1 MFLTFKI
8 HPILAQTEKIIEDT
22 DLRQQS
28 SPSPSISNKSKSL
41 GGLRS
46 IFGKLRRSNSGNLED
61 LPLDGGEFRRGGVR
75 ATAGPRLCWNN
86 AQTTDFRYGLR
97 TFYSVAEFNFILH
110 VCLFS

>member
-1 MFLTFKI
+1 MFDVFQFFI
-8 HPILAQTEKIIEDT
+8 IFDISAQTEKIIEDT

-61 LPLDGGEFRRGGVR
+61 LPLDGSEFRRGGVR

-86 AQTTDFRYGLR
+86 TQSIDMRYG
-97 TFYSVAEFNFILH
+97 
-110 VCLFS
+110 